1 MASLVTDLPKIT
13 ELKIGNGKPSKTVK
27 WGKTIKPGDKLAV
40 RYGGGRAYVHVGALW
55 KDESPKGIP
64 DGNDLVINTG
74 PHPLLI
80 EALDEGRFSG
90 QVLILRPKL
99 NR

>member
-1 MASLVTDLPKIT
+1 VASLVTDLPKIA

-27 WGKTIKPGDKLAV
+27 WGKAIKPGDILAV

-55 KDESPKGIP
+55 KDKDPKGILN
-64 DGNDLVINTG
+64 GNDLVINAG
-74 PHPLLI
+74 PHPLLT
-80 EALDEGRFSG
+80 EALDEGSFDG
-90 QVLILRPKL
+90 QVHILRPKL